1 MLADT
6 LKAKERLTQEFGFD
20 ERRAKGIIELF
31 NAAEDQV
38 VTKEHL
44 DQRLDALEQRMKKMM
59 RGMGASLLAA
69 NAAITA
75 ALLALYGFAA

>member
-44 DQRLDALEQRMKKMM
+44 AQRLDALEQRMKK
-59 RGMGASLLAA
+59 
-69 NAAITA
+69 
-75 ALLALYGFAA
+75 

>member
-6 LKAKERLTQEFGFD
+6 LEAKERLTQEFGFD

-44 DQRLDALEQRMKKMM
+44 DQRLDALEQRMKK
-59 RGMGASLLAA
+59 
-69 NAAITA
+69 
-75 ALLALYGFAA
+75 